1 MTHTW
6 FITAVNSGFGRE
18 MSQQLLA
25 RGHRVVGTVRELQSV
40 DDLRERYPESFR
52 RLPLDVTDIAAIPNV
67 VRQAFAEYGRID
79 VVMNNAG
86 YGLFGPAEGLTS
98 EQIRDQIDTNLVGPI
113 HVTRAALPHLRAQGG
128 GRIVAM
134 STYGGQAAHPG
145 ASLYHASKWGL
156 EGFFESL
163 AAEVAFF
170 DIGVTI
176 VEPGSVRTAFRCTA
190 GARMGADLPAYKDS
204 PIGALRARL
213 ADPAFAPNGD
223 LEKMVRVII
232 ASAHETP
239 APRRIVLGT
248 DAYNM
253 IHKALSERLAGLEA
267 QKQQA
272 LSTDSA

>member
-134 STYGGQAAHPG
+134 STYGG
-145 ASLYHASKWGL
+145 
-156 EGFFESL
+156 
-163 AAEVAFF
+163 
-170 DIGVTI
+170 
-176 VEPGSVRTAFRCTA
+176 
-190 GARMGADLPAYKDS
+190 
-204 PIGALRARL
+204 
-213 ADPAFAPNGD
+213 
-223 LEKMVRVII
+223 
-232 ASAHETP
+232 
-239 APRRIVLGT
+239 
-248 DAYNM
+248 
-253 IHKALSERLAGLEA
+253 
-267 QKQQA
+267 
-272 LSTDSA
+272 